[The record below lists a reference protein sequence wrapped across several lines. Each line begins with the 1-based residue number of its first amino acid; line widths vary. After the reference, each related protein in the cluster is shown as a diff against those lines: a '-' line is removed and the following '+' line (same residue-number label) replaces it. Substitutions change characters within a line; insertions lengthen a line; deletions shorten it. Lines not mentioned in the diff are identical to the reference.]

1 MAHWHTV
8 LLPLTKHILYGYAG
22 NSRETKFLP
31 YVPYFGGKLL
41 PFKEND
47 HFPQR
52 AIHPPDQAPRA
63 DPVILDG
70 RQEFGIDKIVDERRI
85 RITCNLQSITCD
97 FTHHSKENAQP
108 YLRHL
113 LLLLA
118 ISSESRLFHRHSW
131 YLLPPFFQSHLVPI
145 SVSKSHGFHL
155 AALPILANLIRRALS
170 WAFAPAFAL
179 ASALASVIAS
189 VTTAKLDEPDATLA
203 KIFSANAQWAR
214 GVNVADPDF
223 FKKSAKGPQTPKVL
237 WIGCSDSRVP
247 ESVITASRP
256 GDIFVHR
263 NIANQI
269 HPSDDS
275 ALAAITY
282 AVAHVHV
289 EHILVVGHTH
299 CGGVDAALKAV
310 AGAEETEQVI
320 SRWLTPLVE
329 LARKLDS
336 EASSDPLT
344 RLVEESVRVQVE
356 NVASLEPVRE
366 VWGAQKNL
374 WVHGLVYELE
384 TGRLRDLKVTKGRQ
398 S

>member
-1 MAHWHTV
+1 M
-8 LLPLTKHILYGYAG
+8 
-22 NSRETKFLP
+22 
-31 YVPYFGGKLL
+31 
-41 PFKEND
+41 
-47 HFPQR
+47 
-52 AIHPPDQAPRA
+52 
-63 DPVILDG
+63 
-70 RQEFGIDKIVDERRI
+70 
-85 RITCNLQSITCD
+85 
-97 FTHHSKENAQP
+97 
-108 YLRHL
+108 
-113 LLLLA
+113 
-118 ISSESRLFHRHSW
+118 
-131 YLLPPFFQSHLVPI
+131 
-145 SVSKSHGFHL
+145 
-155 AALPILANLIRRALS
+155 PILANLIRRALA

-189 VTTAKLDEPDATLA
+189 ATTANLDEPDATLA

-214 GVNVADPDF
+214 GVNVADPGF
-223 FKKSAKGPQTPKVL
+223 FKKSAKGPQTPKVPFWFLRSQLVFIVVVSPFLCPLAQVL

-247 ESVITASRP
+247 ESDITASRP

-289 EHILVVGHTH
+289 EHIVVVGHTH
-299 CGGVDAALKAV
+299 CGGVNAALKAV

-366 VWGAQKNL
+366 VWEAQKNL

>member
-1 MAHWHTV
+1 
-8 LLPLTKHILYGYAG
+8 
-22 NSRETKFLP
+22 
-31 YVPYFGGKLL
+31 
-41 PFKEND
+41 
-47 HFPQR
+47 
-52 AIHPPDQAPRA
+52 
-63 DPVILDG
+63 
-70 RQEFGIDKIVDERRI
+70 
-85 RITCNLQSITCD
+85 
-97 FTHHSKENAQP
+97 
-108 YLRHL
+108 
-113 LLLLA
+113 
-118 ISSESRLFHRHSW
+118 
-131 YLLPPFFQSHLVPI
+131 
-145 SVSKSHGFHL
+145 
-155 AALPILANLIRRALS
+155 
-170 WAFAPAFAL
+170 
-179 ASALASVIAS
+179 
-189 VTTAKLDEPDATLA
+189 DATLA

-214 GVNVADPDF
+214 GVNATDPDF

-269 HPSDDS
+269 HPSDDNVLS
-275 ALAAITY
+275 VITY

-320 SRWLTPLVE
+320 SRWLTPLIE
-329 LARKLDS
+329 LARKVDPG
-336 EASSDPLT
+336 ASSDPLT
-344 RLVEESVRVQVE
+344 RLVEENVRVQVE

-366 VWGAQKNL
+366 VWEGQKKL

-384 TGRLRDLKVTKGRQ
+384 TGTLRNLNVTKGRQ